1 MFLDKSCQE
10 RIPPIPSPLS
20 VACQKPGYRRDMPGS
35 RCSCSG
41 GKLAFHNCSFN
52 GAVLEPLP
60 GIVPLQAGLAD
71 KNRPWLLC
79 NTLGFGPAP
88 KIALFLWPFLFHFP
102 TPSRR
107 GAVRSP
113 FPERLS
119 LDAISVAQ
127 PGGAQRC
134 GRTPLPAAYGGC
146 PAPLRE
152 PSPRLSRWCEEP
164 RPPASVRG
172 FTCICFL
179 SVSI

>member
-1 MFLDKSCQE
+1 MINLVKRGS
-10 RIPPIPSPLS
+10 PPIPSPPS

-52 GAVLEPLP
+52 GAVLEPLL
-60 GIVPLQAGLAD
+60 GIVPLQARLAD

-102 TPSRR
+102 TPTRR
-107 GAVRSP
+107 RAVGSP

-119 LDAISVAQ
+119 RCDLRGTARRSATLRADSAPRRLRGLPRSFS
-127 PGGAQRC
+127 GALPKAV
-134 GRTPLPAAYGGC
+134 PLVPAA
-146 PAPLRE
+146 PAPRK
-152 PSPRLSRWCEEP
+152 S
-164 RPPASVRG
+164 
-172 FTCICFL
+172 
-179 SVSI
+179 